1 MQNEQCLL
9 ISRFA
14 SRPESRVTADVAIDQ
29 LAAPG
34 VLRPSEYSVALIDA
48 LAGMPDYIEGASVI
62 EIGTGCG
69 VVLAA
74 VAGMGARTL
83 CGVDIEDIALQ
94 STTNL
99 FRSVGAEDRL
109 ELLQGHLWQPVGNRQ
124 FDLVV
129 ANLPHFPIKGG
140 ELPGRLK
147 TWSDG
152 GPDGRRLLDPF
163 LDGLAAHMAPG
174 GRAVIT
180 HNAFVDMSLTRRRIA
195 RHDLSARILRTH
207 LLLLSSEK
215 LAQMS
220 ETIRQREI
228 GQGLCS
234 IGPHHFVA
242 MHIVEIRCIR
252 RSN

>member
-1 MQNEQCLL
+1 MQSERCSS

-14 SRPESRVTADVAIDQ
+14 LRRGNQTTADAAIDH
-29 LAAPG
+29 LASPG

-48 LAGMPDYIEGASVI
+48 LVGMGDSIDGASVI

-74 VAGMGARTL
+74 AAGMGARTL
-83 CGVDIEDIALQ
+83 CGVDIEDIALR
-94 STTNL
+94 SSDDL
-99 FRSVGAEDRL
+99 LRSVGAHDRL

-124 FDLVV
+124 FDLVL
-129 ANLPHFPIKGG
+129 ANLPHFPLDGG

-147 TWSDG
+147 SWSDG

-163 LDGLAAHMAPG
+163 LDELAAHLAPG

-180 HNAFVDMSLTRRRIA
+180 HNACVGMPLTRRRVA
-195 RHDLSARILRTH
+195 CHDLSARILRTH
-207 LLLLSSEK
+207 LLSLSNEK

-220 ETIRQREI
+220 KKIRQREI
-228 GQGLCS
+228 GRGLCS
-234 IGPHHFVA
+234 IGPHYFVA
-242 MHIVEIRCIR
+242 MHIVEIRYTR